1 MEEIEVWRTGNK
13 YLNDCE
19 TYKIGFERGK
29 QKGYVFKMI
38 IWLFNVLFWVFIV
51 FLLVYNLFSV
61 TR

>member
-1 MEEIEVWRTGNK
+1 MEEIEIWRAGNK
-13 YLNDCE
+13 HLNDCE

-38 IWLFNVLFWVFIV
+38 IWLFNVVFWVFIV
-51 FLLVYNLFSV
+51 FLFLYNLFSV